1 MALGVLQQGACAGG
15 AETVGFKVGALAVAA
30 GVFKG
35 LGGVQVLEAQ
45 IAAGRCNGLV
55 ELVNAGLGLGSVRA
69 VLGNGRNA
77 HRDDVAVGVGRA
89 DALQELLVVGNEG
102 VHTDRAVHIVR
113 AQHHKDAAG
122 LHLGDG
128 LRDRVAA
135 GVRCKVYTGGGQR
148 LGNLQS
154 LLPDKLIQRDAG
166 ILLQRHGVLVTRK
179 NTGRNV
185 GIIRRA
191 LRQDGIQRRIQR
203 VGVRVVGILSACK
216 QAQLRRQHPCR
227 QNAHHNGQRA
237 QRQHHTRFALC
248 RAQAFF
254 LLITFS
260 AHRERQPP

>member
-45 IAAGRCNGLV
+45 IAAGRRNGLV

-69 VLGNGRNA
+69 VLGNGRDA

-113 AQHHKDAAG
+113 AQHHKDAAS

-154 LLPDKLIQRDAG
+154 LLPDKLIQRDASVQKTDG
-166 ILLQRHGVLVTRK
+166 MASQFGYTETYAVLSENKLTVAS
-179 NTGRNV
+179 G
-185 GIIRRA
+185 A
-191 LRQDGIQRRIQR
+191 F
-203 VGVRVVGILSACK
+203 LS
-216 QAQLRRQHPCR
+216 
-227 QNAHHNGQRA
+227 
-237 QRQHHTRFALC
+237 
-248 RAQAFF
+248 
-254 LLITFS
+254 S
-260 AHRERQPP
+260 DMMERQSFSQLMSKFAENVKY